1 MKENVFMSLL
11 KSELRKL
18 IANCDNKLFQE
29 LEKVLIDIKE
39 AKEYYEPLFSL
50 CSRRLAPMEKSV
62 LEMSIFLWLFESFY
76 VYRLDFVC
84 LLLIGNG
91 HDLYSRR
98 QYVSSFQQVQKVDT
112 YQKFEFLR
120 QHKLEMLVRE
130 NDRELRNSI
139 AHNRFKIDEKG
150 SVSIQGKKVDM
161 VSRIDDLMDFGNLVS
176 KTFVE
181 CLGDIRIKQ
190 DD

>member
-1 MKENVFMSLL
+1 
-11 KSELRKL
+11 
-18 IANCDNKLFQE
+18 
-29 LEKVLIDIKE
+29 
-39 AKEYYEPLFSL
+39 
-50 CSRRLAPMEKSV
+50 
-62 LEMSIFLWLFESFY
+62 
-76 VYRLDFVC
+76 
-84 LLLIGNG
+84 
-91 HDLYSRR
+91 
-98 QYVSSFQQVQKVDT
+98 VQKVDT